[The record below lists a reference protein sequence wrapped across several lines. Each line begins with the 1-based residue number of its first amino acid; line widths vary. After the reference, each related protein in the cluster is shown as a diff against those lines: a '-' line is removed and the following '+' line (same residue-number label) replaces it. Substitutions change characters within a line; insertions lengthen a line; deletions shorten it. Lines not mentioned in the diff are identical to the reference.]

1 MSRYKTIASPIED
14 MLFKER
20 KSKFIGYA
28 YPVENETEAKS
39 ILDELR
45 KKHAQANHVCFAYR
59 LGNYGE
65 TYRSF
70 DDGEP
75 NNSAGAPIYGQ
86 LLSFEITNVL
96 LAVVRYFGG
105 VKLGVGGLVS
115 AYKATALL
123 TLEQA
128 NIVAKESVCCYKI
141 KCAYKDLSQTQKII
155 KSVGGDVLQITTSLD
170 CELDIAMPESTES
183 QFLSSFEQ
191 LYEVVL
197 TKMASCFKN

>member
-1 MSRYKTIASPIED
+1 MSRYKTIASPVED

-28 YPVENETEAKS
+28 YPIENETEAKS
-39 ILDELR
+39 LLENLR

-59 LGNYGE
+59 LGNSGE

-86 LLSFEITNVL
+86 LLSFDVTGVL
-96 LAVVRYFGG
+96 VAVVRYFGG

-115 AYKATALL
+115 AYKSAALL

-128 NIVAKESVCCYKI
+128 DIVVKESVCRYKI

-155 KSVGGDVLQITTSLD
+155 KNVGGDVLQLTTSLD
-170 CELDIAMPESTES
+170 CELDIVMPESAES
-183 QFLSSFEQ
+183 QFLLSFEQ

-197 TKMASCFKN
+197 TKKASCT